1 MGDEGKVRPLLRAI
15 VSLMVEKIVQK
26 KRLGQVLHILQLKK
40 RRILSNIAK
49 GTTDP
54 RVEFILPK

>member
-26 KRLGQVLHILQLKK
+26 KRLGQVLNLLHLKK
-40 RRILSNIAK
+40 EDDIVK
-49 GTTDP
+49 
-54 RVEFILPK
+54 K

>member
-26 KRLGQVLHILQLKK
+26 KRLGQVLHILKLKK
-40 RRILSNIAK
+40 RRILSKSRDLAEKVRIE
-49 GTTDP
+49 GDCG
-54 RVEFILPK
+54 